1 MEKITLDLQV
11 EELNTI
17 LSLLGNQPYVQ
28 VYGLIEK
35 IKQQAAAQI
44 SEAANAAQEMAPEK
58 ELAHA

>member
-44 SEAANAAQEMAPEK
+44 SEAANAAQEMPPEK